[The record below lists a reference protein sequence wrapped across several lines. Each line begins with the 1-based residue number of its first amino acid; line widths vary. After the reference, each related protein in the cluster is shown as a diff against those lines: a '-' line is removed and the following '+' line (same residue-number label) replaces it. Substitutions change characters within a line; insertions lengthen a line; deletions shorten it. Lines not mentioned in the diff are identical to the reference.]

1 MSNITKTLAATIAT
15 ALLGAGAFTA
25 CGVEDATPV
34 ATSSEPQTSD
44 AAGYTYIFTI
54 LDEPVQEPETLQVDN
69 SDFVRTL
76 EDLEWSD
83 WGSEEATA
91 TGTMV
96 ADSRTE
102 TGEGRLVTYP
112 VEIVVSD
119 LVEGEALQ
127 TYSRLTTTATGD
139 AEGYPETEEFALNSV
154 EEAGPMDDPAEGER
168 R

>member
-1 MSNITKTLAATIAT
+1 MPNITKTVISTVAT
-15 ALLGAGAFTA
+15 ALLGLATFTA
-25 CGVEDATPV
+25 CGVEDAAPV
-34 ATSSEPQTSD
+34 ATSSEPETAD
-44 AAGYTYIFTI
+44 AAGYTYVLTI

-83 WGSEEATA
+83 WGSPEATA

-119 LVEGEALQ
+119 LVQGEALQ
-127 TYSRLTTTATGD
+127 TYSRLTVTATGD
-139 AEGYPETEEFALNSV
+139 TQGYPETEKFALNSV
-154 EEAGPMDDPAEGER
+154 EEAGPMEDPADGDGR
-168 R
+168 